1 MKKLL
6 LVFSL
11 FLPIA
16 VVHSF
21 LPAETKLI
29 KSARKS
35 MDYMS
40 YKQAV
45 SYLKQALSK
54 KSGQKDVRIYL
65 AFAYSR
71 MGKDEE
77 AIRALKEEIFLFPD
91 SLNAFIL
98 LGYLYFN
105 QGHYD
110 KAVSTCH
117 DFEAVVENAAKA
129 EAKKD
134 GLDLLK
140 RSHLVIFSSRHQ
152 YFVGKVRAK
161 NSNFCLPYFI
171 LGLFYKKS
179 GNFRKAANNFEYALE
194 WGYDPV
200 ECHIQLIDAEL
211 AKENWKGA
219 LSKSQEALEAEGPQ
233 AEFNFLMGFS
243 YHHLGEKENAVR
255 CFKKSI
261 ELKPYLRESLKNLAK
276 IYIGQE
282 EFKNAIPLLR
292 KVLKMGAFD
301 QESYS
306 LLKLALLRQ
315 AAGAG
320 QNKNEKISTQLSKH
334 FIDEVELEYKYDFAA
349 DANDVVWGINIV
361 ALDLIEGGRISAAA
375 NLMQNFLEI
384 HDLSP
389 ELNYNLAKLYKINKN
404 LGKALQYAWRAKE
417 LKEDYKDA
425 FDLVASIFFEL
436 EDFEESVKFYE
447 KVIELDPKDAMS
459 HFNLGCV
466 CFSIKDYEKAEEH
479 WRKAIKNEQKIKK
492 AKEKDKPSQGE
503 LSLDITVKVWPISF
517 ESHKSLGHLYLRK
530 NLREKALDEFIKA
543 IELEPEDPG
552 PYFEV
557 GKIYFELKDQK
568 KATFY
573 FDKYIYLGGNEEKVK
588 EIIKYS
594 SSGGLYLPMEAVML
608 SGVRPAFSSN
618 LLDRQNQISGRFHD
632 KGKMY
637 LTDTEE
643 DTGLH
648 PVMDFELHQDYTPF
662 KELIRPKG

>member
-6 LVFSL
+6 PVFSL
-11 FLPIA
+11 FFSIA
-16 VVHSF
+16 VVYPF

-29 KSARKS
+29 KSARRS

-40 YKQAV
+40 YKQAI
-45 SYLKQALSK
+45 SFLKQALSEEP
-54 KSGQKDVRIYL
+54 SQKDVRIHL

-71 MGKDEE
+71 MGKYEE
-77 AIRALKEEIFLFPD
+77 ATRALKEELVLFPD

-98 LGYLYFN
+98 LGYIYFK

-110 KAVSTCH
+110 EAASTCH
-117 DFEAVVENAAKA
+117 DFEAVVEKAAKA

-134 GLDLLK
+134 GLDLSK
-140 RSHLVIFSSRHQ
+140 RSHLVIFSRKHQ
-152 YFVGKVRAK
+152 YFVGKVRNK
-161 NSNFCLPYFI
+161 NSNFYLPYFI
-171 LGLFYKKS
+171 LGLSYKQS
-179 GNFRKAANNFEYALE
+179 GSFRKAANNFEYALE

-200 ECHIQLIDAEL
+200 ECHTQLIDVEL
-211 AKENWKGA
+211 IKKNWQGA

-243 YHHLGEKENAVR
+243 YHHLGETENTVR

-261 ELKPYLRESLKNLAK
+261 ELKPYLSESLENLAK
-276 IYIGQE
+276 IYIGQG
-282 EFKNAIPLLR
+282 EFKNAILLLR

-301 QESYS
+301 QETYS
-306 LLKLALLRQ
+306 LLRQALLRQ
-315 AAGAG
+315 ATGAEP
-320 QNKNEKISTQLSKH
+320 KKIEKTSTKLSKD
-334 FIDEVELEYKYDFAA
+334 FIDELELEYKYDFVA
-349 DANDVVWGINIV
+349 DVNDVVFGINYS
-361 ALDLIEGGRISAAA
+361 ALDLIKAGRINAAG

-389 ELNYNLAKLYKINKN
+389 ELNYNLAKLYETNKS

-425 FDLVASIFFEL
+425 HDLVASIFFEL
-436 EDFEESVKFYE
+436 KDFEESVKFYE
-447 KVIELDPKDAMS
+447 KIIEFDPKDAMS

-466 CFSIKDYEKAEEH
+466 CFAMKDYAKAEGH
-479 WRKAIKNEQKIKK
+479 WRKAIKNEQKIKQ
-492 AKEKDKPSQGE
+492 AEEKDKSSQGE
-503 LSLDITVKVWPISF
+503 LSSDITVKVWPISF
-517 ESHKSLGHLYLRK
+517 EAHKSLGHLYLRK
-530 NLREKALDEFIKA
+530 NLKEKALDEFIKA
-543 IELEPEDPG
+543 IELEPQDPG

-594 SSGGLYLPMEAVML
+594 SSGGLCLPLEATML
-608 SGVRPAFSSN
+608 SGVRPA
-618 LLDRQNQISGRFHD
+618 ISRNS
-632 KGKMY
+632 
-637 LTDTEE
+637 
-643 DTGLH
+643 
-648 PVMDFELHQDYTPF
+648 
-662 KELIRPKG
+662 